1 MTPETLYN
9 ALSVVL
15 AVDIDCTNTKIV
27 TLFNGEHLQK
37 TVNDYVSK
45 LLDEERPVKF
55 IVFEINTVELKEK
68 MKSVCVNVT
77 IAFPHLYS
85 MYLPGEE
92 YLVFYNEN
100 AFLNLALRR
109 EIISLSGVFL
119 SVRCLKLSGLH
130 MANSKPEYCQLVA
143 DAFNDM
149 NFNSQ
154 QYLIVA
160 VDDKYSHAKHA
171 YQQMTQIQTKCVIS
185 FLVTSVLPRIRTH
198 AAMEILYKTIGV
210 LTARHVTTEGFKTN
224 GFHFENLDNFESIEL
239 VEFDDKNLS
248 K

>member
-9 ALSVVL
+9 AMSNML
-15 AVDIDCTNTKIV
+15 AVDMDYTNTKMV

-55 IVFEINTVELKEK
+55 IVFEINTIELKEK
-68 MKSVCVNVT
+68 MKSVCANVA

-92 YLVFYNEN
+92 YLVYYNEN
-100 AFLNLALRR
+100 VFLNLALRR
-109 EIISLSGVFL
+109 EIISLSGVSL
-119 SVRCLKLSGLH
+119 SVRCLKLSWLH
-130 MANSKPEYCQLVA
+130 MTNSKPNYCKLVA
-143 DAFNDM
+143 DVFNGM

-154 QYLIVA
+154 QYLIIA
-160 VDDKYSHAKHA
+160 VDGKYSHAKHA
-171 YQQMTQIQTKCVIS
+171 AEQMTEIQTKCVIS

-210 LTARHVTTEGFKTN
+210 LTARHVRTEGFKTN

-239 VEFDDKNLS
+239 VEFDDKNIS